1 MQRWRALAVVT
12 AMVGAAAAWAP
23 ARAQL
28 APSSNGPIDITADEA
43 EVQSAKCLSTWR
55 GAAEALQGQTRL
67 RADMIRASAKPKG
80 VDSNGQAN
88 CGPTDK
94 IEADGD
100 VYYVTP
106 TQIAHGRHAVYT
118 ADSDEIVFTGDVIVV
133 QGKDVARGDRLVIHV
148 STRDAQMESAV
159 KGRGKPGRVRGVF
172 YPGQP
177 GTPGQSGAPTILPG
191 PPAEAH

>member
-1 MQRWRALAVVT
+1 MQRWRTLAAVIV
-12 AMVGAAAAWAP
+12 AIGAAASWATV
-23 ARAQL
+23 RAQL
-28 APSSNGPIDITADEA
+28 SPSSNGPIDITADEA
-43 EVQSAKCLSTWR
+43 EVQSAKCVSTWR

-67 RADMIRASAKPKG
+67 RADVIRATAKPKG
-80 VDSNGQAN
+80 VDSNGQTN

-94 IEADGD
+94 IEAEGD
-100 VYYVTP
+100 VFYWTP
-106 TQIAHGRHAVYT
+106 TQIAHGQRAVYS

-148 STRDAQMESAV
+148 STHEAQMDSAV

-177 GTPGQSGAPTILPG
+177 GLPG
-191 PPAEAH
+191 AQASPPAPAR